1 MSSVFAKPT
10 SDVQTQWLD
19 AIVREV
25 VERLLQMDGESKS
38 GPVRSSDV
46 PLEQVPA
53 NEILLAE
60 KVITMESLRGH
71 DLSQKTVV
79 VSVSAVVTPAV
90 KDELR
95 DRGAKLERRES
106 LDAVEST
113 PAGSMACLTQGN
125 LSRLDPQLMGLGIK
139 VVDANGLDWDLLR
152 SRAAEE
158 VSRHGG
164 AIMVALEP
172 YVAVCE
178 LNRSPSL
185 RAGYSATATAM
196 GKLAQQLQPNVVVI
210 DARRYT
216 HATLRE
222 AMNQLKRV
230 MSTRERAGGEIR

>member
-1 MSSVFAKPT
+1 MSSAFASTTPE
-10 SDVQTQWLD
+10 SQTQWLD

-25 VERLLQMDGESKS
+25 VERLLQMDGDLKNGPLCSKDAS
-38 GPVRSSDV
+38 V
-46 PLEQVPA
+46 EQA
-53 NEILLAE
+53 LSNEIKLSE
-60 KVITMESLRGH
+60 KVITLESLRGH
-71 DLSQKTVV
+71 DLSKKTVV
-79 VSVSAVVTPAV
+79 VSAGAIVTPAV

-106 LDAVEST
+106 LDAAESA
-113 PAGSMACLTQGN
+113 PVGSMACLTQGN

-139 VVDANGLDWDLLR
+139 VVDANGLDWGLLR

-158 VSRHGG
+158 VSRHGA

-178 LNRSPSL
+178 LNRSDSL

-196 GKLAQQLQPNVVVI
+196 GKLAQQLQPNVIVI

-222 AMNQLKRV
+222 AMTQLKRV
-230 MSTRERAGGEIR
+230 MSTQERAGGEIR